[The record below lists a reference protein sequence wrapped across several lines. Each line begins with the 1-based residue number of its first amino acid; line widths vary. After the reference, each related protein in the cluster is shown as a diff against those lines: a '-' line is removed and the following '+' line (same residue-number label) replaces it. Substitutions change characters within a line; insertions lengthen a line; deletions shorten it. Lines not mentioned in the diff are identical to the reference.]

1 MHQKITCAQFYH
13 KVRIIILHIY
23 IIFFGFILVHL
34 LCVCREIKCGQCKNQ
49 NKNQI
54 TREYPIKFY
63 ITITTHSQV
72 NTWKIRSNITLMYTY
87 LIAKTIYY
95 KLHYI
100 CAYSIGIRVY
110 IETEI
115 DNNMWQ
121 VVENETIVYSKN
133 HVSVDS
139 N

>member
-1 MHQKITCAQFYH
+1 M
-13 KVRIIILHIY
+13 Y
-23 IIFFGFILVHL
+23 IEKSLTVL
-34 LCVCREIKCGQCKNQ
+34 ELKLES
-49 NKNQI
+49 NK
-54 TREYPIKFY
+54 REYPIKLY

-115 DNNMWQ
+115 DNT
-121 VVENETIVYSKN
+121 V
-133 HVSVDS
+133 
-139 N
+139 